1 MKQSIRTFL
10 IALMASLTFTAVQAK
25 DTPMDVGFNELVKR
39 LVDAGAITGSNIET
53 YGKGSF
59 TQYQFQV
66 PRTDLKLITN
76 YRDRVMRP
84 NVANAYRSIFRTAGT
99 EGDSQGIG
107 YGEDNSQTY
116 YVGMYKDRNYA
127 VVYLRDPSDATCRYV
142 YTLTWWESKGKGI
155 EGVVCKFYGLDPVVQ
170 RKAKSARETRIV
182 VSTGDDSL
190 AVDSNGTMR
199 YYNLGALKKKNVPK
213 NSAEVLAEISK
224 ICSAY
229 TNISGDY
236 GAATSSKAREEYGRY
251 RLVLANR
258 LVSVCNLYGR
268 TMLGVRDRRAA
279 MRLIKAAQDMGGDQ
293 VTETLFM
300 SAKELLT
307 L

>member
-59 TQYQFQV
+59 TQYQFKV
-66 PRTDLKLITN
+66 ARTDLKLITN

-127 VVYLRDPSDATCRYV
+127 VIYLRDPSDANSRYV
-142 YTLTWWESKGKGI
+142 YTLTWWESKGKNI
-155 EGVVCKFYGLDPVVQ
+155 EGIICKFYGLDPVVQ
-170 RKAKSARETRIV
+170 RKAQSARETRIV

-268 TMLGVRDRRAA
+268 TMLGTNDRRAA
-279 MRLIKAAQDMGGDQ
+279 LRLIKAAQDMGGDQ

-300 SAKELLT
+300 SAKELLS

>member
-1 MKQSIRTFL
+1 MKHSLRTFL
-10 IALMASLTFTAVQAK
+10 IALMASLAFTTVQAK

-39 LVDAGAITGSNIET
+39 LIDVGAVTGSNTET

-59 TQYQFQV
+59 IQYQFKLA
-66 PRTDLKLITN
+66 RTDLKLITN

-84 NVANAYRSIFRTAGT
+84 NVAYAYRSIFRTAGT
-99 EGDSQGIG
+99 EGNSHGIG

-116 YVGMYKDRNYA
+116 YVGMSKDRNYA
-127 VVYLRDPSDATCRYV
+127 VIYLRDPSDANSRYV
-142 YTLTWWESKGKGI
+142 YTLTWWESKGKNI
-155 EGVVCKFYGLDPVVQ
+155 EGIICKFYGLDPVVQ
-170 RKAKSARETRIV
+170 RKAQSARETRIV

-199 YYNLGALKKKNVPK
+199 YYNLEALKKKNVPK
-213 NSAEVLAEISK
+213 NSTEVLAEISK

-229 TNISGDY
+229 INITGEY
-236 GAATSSKAREEYGRY
+236 AMASSHKAREEYSRY

-268 TMLGVRDRRAA
+268 TMLGTNDRRAA
-279 MRLIKAAQDMGGDQ
+279 LRLIKAAQDMGGDQ

-300 SAKELLT
+300 SAKELLS

>member
-1 MKQSIRTFL
+1 MKHSLRTFL
-10 IALMASLTFTAVQAK
+10 IALMASLAFTTVQAK

-39 LVDAGAITGSNIET
+39 LIDAGAVTGSNTET

-59 TQYQFQV
+59 IQYQFKLA
-66 PRTDLKLITN
+66 RTDLKLITN

-84 NVANAYRSIFRTAGT
+84 NVAYAYRSSFRTAGT
-99 EGDSQGIG
+99 EGNSQGIG

-127 VVYLRDPSDATCRYV
+127 VIYLRDPSDANSRYV
-142 YTLTWWESKGKGI
+142 YTLTWWESKGKNI
-155 EGVVCKFYGLDPVVQ
+155 EGIICKFYGLDPVVQ
-170 RKAKSARETRIV
+170 RKAQRERGTRIV
-182 VSTGDDSL
+182 VSKAVDSL
-190 AVDSNGTMR
+190 AVGSNGTMR
-199 YYNLGALKKKNVPK
+199 YYNLEALKKKNVPK
-213 NSAEVLAEISK
+213 NSTEVLAEISK

-229 TNISGDY
+229 INITGEY
-236 GAATSSKAREEYGRY
+236 AMASSHKAREEYSRY

-268 TMLGVRDRRAA
+268 TMLGINDRRAA
-279 MRLIKAAQDMGGDQ
+279 LRLIKAAQDMGGDQ

-300 SAKELLT
+300 SAKELLS

>member
-39 LVDAGAITGSNIET
+39 LIDAGAVTGSNTET

-59 TQYQFQV
+59 IQYQFKLA
-66 PRTDLKLITN
+66 RTDLKLITN

-84 NVANAYRSIFRTAGT
+84 NVAYAYRSIFRTAGT
-99 EGDSQGIG
+99 EGNSQGIG

-127 VVYLRDPSDATCRYV
+127 VIYLRDPSDANSRYV
-142 YTLTWWESKGKGI
+142 YTLTWWESKGKNI
-155 EGVVCKFYGLDPVVQ
+155 EGIICKFYGLDPVVQ
-170 RKAKSARETRIV
+170 RKAQSARETRIV

-300 SAKELLT
+300 SAKELLS

>member
-59 TQYQFQV
+59 TQYQFKV
-66 PRTDLKLITN
+66 ARTDLKLITN

-127 VVYLRDPSDATCRYV
+127 VIYLRDPSDANSRYV
-142 YTLTWWESKGKGI
+142 YTLTWWESKGKNI
-155 EGVVCKFYGLDPVVQ
+155 EGIICKFYGLDP
-170 RKAKSARETRIV
+170 V

-268 TMLGVRDRRAA
+268 TMLGTNDRRAA
-279 MRLIKAAQDMGGDQ
+279 LRLIKAAQDMGGDQ

-300 SAKELLT
+300 SAKELLS

>member
-10 IALMASLTFTAVQAK
+10 IALMASLAFTTVQAK

-39 LVDAGAITGSNIET
+39 LIDAGAVTGSNTET

-59 TQYQFQV
+59 IQYQFKLA
-66 PRTDLKLITN
+66 RTDLKLITN

-127 VVYLRDPSDATCRYV
+127 VIYLRDPSDANSRYV
-142 YTLTWWESKGKGI
+142 YTLTWWESKGKNI
-155 EGVVCKFYGLDPVVQ
+155 EGIICKFYGLDPVVQ
-170 RKAKSARETRIV
+170 RKAQSARETRIV

-199 YYNLGALKKKNVPK
+199 YYNLEAFKKKGVPK

-229 TNISGDY
+229 ANISG
-236 GAATSSKAREEYGRY
+236 EYGTASSHKMREVYSRY

-258 LVSVCNLYGR
+258 LVSVCTLYGR
-268 TMLGVRDRRAA
+268 TMLGINDRRAA
-279 MRLIKAAQDMGGDQ
+279 LRLIKTAQDMGGDQ
-293 VTETLFM
+293 VTEALFI
-300 SAKELLT
+300 SAKELLSF
-307 L
+307 

>member
-1 MKQSIRTFL
+1 MKHSLRTFL
-10 IALMASLTFTAVQAK
+10 IALMASLAFTTVQAK

-39 LVDAGAITGSNIET
+39 LIDAGAVTGSNTET

-59 TQYQFQV
+59 IQYQFKLA
-66 PRTDLKLITN
+66 RTDLKLITN

-127 VVYLRDPSDATCRYV
+127 VIYLRDPSDANSRYV
-142 YTLTWWESKGKGI
+142 YTLTWWESKGKNI
-155 EGVVCKFYGLDPVVQ
+155 EGIICKFYGLAPVVQ
-170 RKAKSARETRIV
+170 RKAQSARETRIV

-199 YYNLGALKKKNVPK
+199 YYNLEALKKKNVPK
-213 NSAEVLAEISK
+213 NSTGVLAEISK

-229 TNISGDY
+229 INITGEYAMARSH
-236 GAATSSKAREEYGRY
+236 KAREEYSRY

-268 TMLGVRDRRAA
+268 TMLGTNDRRAA
-279 MRLIKAAQDMGGDQ
+279 LRLIKAAQDMGGDQ

-300 SAKELLT
+300 SAKELLS

>member
-39 LVDAGAITGSNIET
+39 LIDAGAVTGSNTET

-59 TQYQFQV
+59 TQYQFKV
-66 PRTDLKLITN
+66 ARTDLKLITN

-127 VVYLRDPSDATCRYV
+127 VIYLRDPSDANSRYV

-268 TMLGVRDRRAA
+268 TMLGFRDRRAA